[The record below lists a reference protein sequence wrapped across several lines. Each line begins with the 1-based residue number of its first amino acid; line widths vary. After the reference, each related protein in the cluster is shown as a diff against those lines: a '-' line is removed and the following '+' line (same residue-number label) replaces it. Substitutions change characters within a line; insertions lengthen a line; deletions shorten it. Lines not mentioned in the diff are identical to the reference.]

1 MLFVTAVT
9 ETDVSVQGTLFKAG
23 SISELRIKT
32 ASDFRAMNSKTLRLV
47 VGSKPIEFGIKNVTR
62 TAYKGTN
69 NQTIFNALNEV
80 LNVNEEAMRI
90 LELLQEEITEE
101 QIVAQLLKEYS
112 GDKEE
117 IAPLVNAYICQLRQE
132 GLLEE

>member
-1 MLFVTAVT
+1 MRSKYTFEKMELDDEIIAVPVG
-9 ETDVSVQGTLFKAG
+9 ENGTDLHA
-23 SISELRIKT
+23 
-32 ASDFRAMNSKTLRLV
+32 
-47 VGSKPIEFGIKNVTR
+47 
-62 TAYKGTN
+62 
-69 NQTIFNALNEV
+69 V